1 MLWKC
6 GAYHTEVLYKIR
18 EDDVIKKTKEKKN
31 GRKFLVC
38 FKIVLSVPAYR
49 GKVFKKAVGVFK
61 ESPSSSSYRFRLRQE
76 CLPKL
81 YELENNQSEK
91 KTKRLLK
98 HFFNSKMLIVTEV

>member
-18 EDDVIKKTKEKKN
+18 EDDVIKKTKEKKRTEVSCVFQN
-31 GRKFLVC
+31 C
-38 FKIVLSVPAYR
+38 PLSSRCR
-49 GKVFKKAVGVFK
+49 GEVFKKAFGVFK
-61 ESPSSSSYRFRLRQE
+61 KSPSLSSYCLRLRQE

-81 YELENNQSEK
+81 YELEYNQSEK

-98 HFFNSKMLIVTEV
+98 LFFTVRC